1 MHAKFILVD
10 NFPRYK
16 KVSMLHKHQTQIKIP
31 PSLSLS
37 LSLKFP
43 NQRHHN
49 SLSLFNI
56 KMMKT
61 QALLV
66 LMLLVNFVFF
76 MGSEARPLS
85 IIETEKS
92 VTGGE
97 VVDFFDWLSLGAMKD
112 SGPSPGVG
120 HKFTNSETLGGI
132 KDSGP
137 SSGGPGHQFT
147 NSQTLGGIKNS
158 GPSPGGEGHKFTN
171 SETLGEMKDSGP
183 SPGQGH

>member
-1 MHAKFILVD
+1 
-10 NFPRYK
+10 
-16 KVSMLHKHQTQIKIP
+16 
-31 PSLSLS
+31 
-37 LSLKFP
+37 
-43 NQRHHN
+43 
-49 SLSLFNI
+49 
-56 KMMKT
+56 MMKT
-61 QALLV
+61 RALLV
-66 LMLLVNFVFF
+66 LMLLVNLVFF
-76 MGSEARPLS
+76 RGSEARPLS

>member
-1 MHAKFILVD
+1 
-10 NFPRYK
+10 
-16 KVSMLHKHQTQIKIP
+16 
-31 PSLSLS
+31 
-37 LSLKFP
+37 
-43 NQRHHN
+43 
-49 SLSLFNI
+49 
-56 KMMKT
+56 
-61 QALLV
+61 
-66 LMLLVNFVFF
+66 

-158 GPSPGGEGHKFTN
+158 VLAPEERVTNLPTVRPLNGEVT
-171 SETLGEMKDSGP
+171 TLGESIKTWVTLN
-183 SPGQGH
+183 